1 MQDVTADDPDA
12 STGRRQRKT
21 AEARKAEIVETAIRL
36 AAEVG
41 PDRLTTQQ
49 LAREIGITQPAIFRH
64 FPTKA
69 DIWQAVGERIST
81 FLNAGAEAAPS
92 RPDPPEDRLV
102 ALVRRHLGFIRSNP
116 AIPAI
121 LFSRE
126 LHAENET
133 LRRLFERVMQNRQQ
147 VFRAVIEQGIAAGRL
162 RADLDA
168 DAASALFVTL
178 VQGQAMRWSLSGRSF
193 DLVAEGGTMAE
204 TLLAGLIGPKG

>member
-1 MQDVTADDPDA
+1 MTTDDPDQ
-12 STGRRQRKT
+12 SPGRRQRKT

-49 LAREIGITQPAIFRH
+49 LAAEIGITQPAIFRH
-64 FPTKA
+64 FPSKG

-81 FLNAGAEAAPS
+81 FLSAGAETAPDLA
-92 RPDPPEDRLV
+92 DPPEARLV
-102 ALVRRHLGFIRSNP
+102 QLVRRHLTFIRTNP

-126 LHAENET
+126 LHAENDT

-147 VFRAVIEQGIAAGRL
+147 VFRAVIEQGIAAGRF
-162 RADLDA
+162 RADLDT

-193 DLVAEGGTMAE
+193 DLVAEGGVMAQ
-204 TLLAGLIGPKG
+204 TLLSGLYPTQG